1 MKLQKIHE
9 LARSITR
16 PTSTTLHNLRQETPP
31 AGGGGMPWF
40 PAVPPALAAADGG
53 RIKTKRVAGLPR
65 LLHKLFI
72 KVLRLRPASAAEA
85 EFYGFRM
92 DGAAPAGEE
101 DYCYY
106 YSYGGAG
113 SSWAG
118 VLSSIPEEADD
129 DSSSEND
136 DTSPDVPSAGADV
149 LRKSKSERFVVGTP
163 DAAAVVHVEVL
174 L

>member
-9 LARSITR
+9 LARSITK
-16 PTSTTLHNLRQETPP
+16 PSTTLHNLRQETPP
-31 AGGGGMPWF
+31 SPAGGRMPWF

-85 EFYGFRM
+85 EFYGYRID
-92 DGAAPAGEE
+92 DGVGEE
-101 DYCYY
+101 EYCYY

-129 DSSSEND
+129 DSSSED
-136 DTSPDVPSAGADV
+136 DATSPDVATAGATV
-149 LRKSKSERFVVGTP
+149 IRKAQSERFVVGTP
-163 DAAAVVHVEVL
+163 DAAVVHVEVL